1 MVLPS
6 QPILGLIDGMEVLQ
20 LLASGRK
27 ADVGCRNLKRIE
39 HRKNKS

>member
-20 LLASGRK
+20 LLASVGRPMSGVEISK
-27 ADVGCRNLKRIE
+27 DLK
-39 HRKNKS
+39 H